1 MADRHSVTDTWGK
14 MSKFAL
20 AKGTSGLV
28 LGGVAAAGAVA
39 LAVYASG
46 VLFPKKGAE
55 TTPAEL
61 VAQPQ
66 PQPDADATPTATVNV
81 PSPEAEAPVVELVVP
96 EPTPA
101 IVEPEPAQD
110 APISDAD
117 AATGERTA
125 AVDDAADTQNDAAD
139 APAAVAPAFDI
150 VRVAPD
156 GQTLVAGRASGA
168 NFVVVMVD
176 GVEAGRAV
184 VDGSGK
190 FVAFL
195 DLPPSDAPRVV
206 SLLSEAEQG
215 TVESADQVI
224 LAPVIRAAEAPAPS
238 VEPEAAPQA
247 DPKPEAV
254 DVAAAPEAV
263 APIATTESAPGTAG
277 QSLDT
282 PVDTTDAPSEIT
294 QTIASEATVAPDQ
307 TETTAVAP
315 APEVVATED
324 AAAAPVESTAPEQ
337 TAEAQSP
344 VDAAEPLSE
353 LAQAD
358 PAPQSETV
366 AASPVVETTPAPE
379 APVVILSNEAGVN
392 VLQTGQSAPEALD
405 QIALDAITYEDAGA
419 VALTG
424 RGTAD
429 EFVRVYLN
437 NQPILT
443 TEIGTDGQWRAELPD
458 VDTGTY
464 TLRVDAVDAA
474 GDVTSRVESPFRR
487 EDPVVLAQAADRIG
501 GPSVI
506 KVVTVQPGNTLW
518 AIARDRYGEGP
529 AYVKVFEAN
538 RDRIRDPDLIYPGQV
553 FSIPD

>member
-1 MADRHSVTDTWGK
+1 

-66 PQPDADATPTATVNV
+66 PQPDADAAPSSTVNV
-81 PSPEAEAPVVELVVP
+81 PSPEAEAPVVEVIDP

-101 IVEPEPAQD
+101 IVEPEPAQETPV
-110 APISDAD
+110 AEAE
-117 AATGERTA
+117 AATDESTA
-125 AVDDAADTQNDAAD
+125 AADDVADTQDDVQD

-168 NFVVVMVD
+168 NVVVVLVD
-176 GVEAGRAV
+176 GVEAGRAE

-195 DLPPSDAPRVV
+195 DLPPGDAPRVV
-206 SLLSEAEQG
+206 SLLSETEQG
-215 TVESADQVI
+215 SVESADQVI

-238 VEPEAAPQA
+238 AEPEPAPQA
-247 DPKPEAV
+247 DPQPEAV

-263 APIATTESAPGTAG
+263 APIATTKSAPETAG
-277 QSLDT
+277 QPLDT
-282 PVDTTDAPSEIT
+282 PVDTTDAPSEST

-315 APEVVATED
+315 APEVVASED
-324 AAAAPVESTAPEQ
+324 VVAAPVETTAPEQ
-337 TAEAQSP
+337 IAEAP
-344 VDAAEPLSE
+344 ATGDATEPISE

-358 PAPQSETV
+358 PAPQSEPA
-366 AASPVVETTPAPE
+366 AASPVVETTAAPA

-392 VLQTGQSAPEALD
+392 VLQTGESAPEALD

-464 TLRVDAVDAA
+464 TLRVDAVDAS